1 MSKILGGFVVLLA
14 FAVYFGTREN
24 ARFNALPPAAQYE
37 ERCKQDA
44 MASAMA
50 ASRLRQHLNIV
61 DTPKF
66 EEWGLQRYVK
76 PSRNTAND
84 CLFTVE
90 GHITFKN
97 ENGGQSRRMARVVL
111 GPKRGDN
118 DSWLIFSVD
127 VW

>member
-1 MSKILGGFVVLLA
+1 
-14 FAVYFGTREN
+14 
-24 ARFNALPPAAQYE
+24 
-37 ERCKQDA
+37 
-44 MASAMA
+44 MA
-50 ASRLRQHLNIV
+50 ASSLRKRLNIV

-66 EEWGLQRYVK
+66 EISD
-76 PSRNTAND
+76 SRKIVRSERNAAND

-97 ENGGQSRRMARVVL
+97 ESGGQSRRMARVVL